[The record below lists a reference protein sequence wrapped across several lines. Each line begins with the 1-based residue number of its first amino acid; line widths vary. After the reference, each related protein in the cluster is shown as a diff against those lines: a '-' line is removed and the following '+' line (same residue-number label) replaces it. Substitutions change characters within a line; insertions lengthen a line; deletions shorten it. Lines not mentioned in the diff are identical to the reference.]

1 MISERE
7 FETLPANLQAEKTL
21 LGAIM
26 MESLLCNEAAQ
37 YLSADDFFLESH
49 RRIFGRMLQLSAD
62 GRPIDIVTLCDSL
75 AKRRELEAAGGPSY
89 VSSLIDGVPAMPS
102 VTEYAKM
109 VRDKSRLRGLISAS
123 TSMIARAQDGD
134 SPDELLSELQSRVSE
149 LVGRG
154 TKRGA
159 LELRDIGLDWLNDL
173 YAFRKVDKETTLG
186 LTTGIETLDKLT
198 TGIRK
203 NELWVIG
210 ARPGV
215 GKSALARQIA
225 LANVRRGKRVVM
237 FTIEMTAKQVM
248 SCAVALY
255 GGGSVPFYKLR
266 DPRELTEAELLQVQ
280 EWTAEICKLPLV
292 LDESSPNV
300 AELMARARLHAAK
313 GADLFIV
320 DYLQRVR
327 GEARQST
334 LERVAAASNAV
345 CELAK
350 STGVPV
356 IALSQL
362 RKAPNGQEDKEPSAE
377 DLKETGE
384 ILQDAAT
391 VVLLHR
397 PVEKHTDINA
407 RSRPAVMLLPKQR
420 FGDSDAR
427 LDLIFNKRTLSFEE
441 QR

>member
-1 MISERE
+1 VIAERE
-7 FETLPANLQAEKTL
+7 LETLPANLQAEKTL
-21 LGAIM
+21 LGAVL
-26 MESLLCNEAAQ
+26 MEPLLCNEAAQ
-37 YLSADDFFLESH
+37 YLGAEDFFLDSH
-49 RRIFGRMLQLSAD
+49 RRIYGRMLELAAD
-62 GRPIDIVTLCDSL
+62 GRPIDIVTLCDVMT
-75 AKRRELEAAGGPSY
+75 KRRELDSVGGPGY
-89 VSSLIDGVPAMPS
+89 LSSLIDGVPAMPS
-102 VTEYAKM
+102 VMEYAKM

-123 TSMIARAQDGD
+123 TAMIARAQDGG
-134 SPDELLSELQSRVSE
+134 SADELLSELQSKVSD

-159 LELRDIGLDWLNDL
+159 LELRDIGVEWLNDL
-173 YAFRKVDKETTLG
+173 HADRKVNRDTTLG
-186 LTTGIETLDKLT
+186 LTTSIEELDKLT

-225 LANVRRGKRVVM
+225 LANASRGKRVVV
-237 FTIEMTAKQVM
+237 FTIEMKAKQVLG
-248 SCAVALY
+248 CAVALY
-255 GGGSVPFYKLR
+255 GGGQIPYYKLR
-266 DPRELTEAELLQVQ
+266 DARELTPAELLQVQ
-280 EWTAEICKLPLV
+280 EWTAEMCKLPLV
-292 LDESSPNV
+292 LDDSSPSA
-300 AELMARARLHAAK
+300 AELAARGRLHAAK

-320 DYLQRVR
+320 DYLQRV
-327 GEARQST
+327 GGYARQST
-334 LERVAAASNAV
+334 LERVATASNTV

-362 RKAPNGQEDKEPSAE
+362 RKAPNGQEDREPTAE

-391 VVLLHR
+391 VLLLHR
-397 PVEKHTDINA
+397 PIEKEPNF
-407 RSRPAVMLLPKQR
+407 RSRPAVMLVPKQR

-427 LDLIFNKRTLSFEE
+427 LDLIFNKRTLSFQESAL
-441 QR
+441 